1 MNTEPDMVEHIPV
14 NLQSQHSLS
23 EEGGGDRTWELKGQL
38 ACCCG
43 QPVVN
48 KERDPI
54 LVEQKVRIT
63 AENAL

>member
-1 MNTEPDMVEHIPV
+1 MNTELDTVEHAPA
-14 NLQSQHSLS
+14 NLQSQPSLS

-38 ACCCG
+38 ACYCG
-43 QPVVN
+43 QPAAN

-54 LVEQKVRIT
+54 SIGQKVRIT